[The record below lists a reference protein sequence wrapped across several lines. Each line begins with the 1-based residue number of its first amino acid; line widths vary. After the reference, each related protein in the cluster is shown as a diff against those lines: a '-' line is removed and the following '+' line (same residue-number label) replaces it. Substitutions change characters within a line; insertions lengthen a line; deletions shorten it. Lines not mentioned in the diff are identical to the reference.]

1 MEIDKKIAHKN
12 AIIDSYFNTAFKAD
26 VIIGN
31 PPYVSFKDIQNKPQS
46 NLLFHK
52 PNLYMFFFEKGIH
65 DLNENGELI
74 FIVPNSI
81 LTNTSNK
88 KINEEIYNNFS
99 ITYWE
104 LITENIW
111 ENASVPTA
119 IIKIIKTK
127 NHKDKLNYFFN
138 NGKIIFGEKINW
150 NGKTEVKVGGA
161 SGFNSLLENGDVE
174 FVFSETERTNKTKFI
189 KYEPLK
195 WNRSVPKYPLN
206 FSFQIFVNAKTR
218 NNKPFYILKKLQ
230 KNEFINYDASVICI
244 YTFGSKEET
253 LELVNK
259 LNNYDWTNAGIKND
273 GRFHFSQ
280 SIIEC
285 ILN

>member
-1 MEIDKKIAHKN
+1 
-12 AIIDSYFNTAFKAD
+12 
-26 VIIGN
+26 
-31 PPYVSFKDIQNKPQS
+31 
-46 NLLFHK
+46 
-52 PNLYMFFFEKGIH
+52 MFFFEKAIH

-195 WNRSVPKYPLN
+195 
-206 FSFQIFVNAKTR
+206 
-218 NNKPFYILKKLQ
+218 
-230 KNEFINYDASVICI
+230 
-244 YTFGSKEET
+244 
-253 LELVNK
+253 
-259 LNNYDWTNAGIKND
+259 
-273 GRFHFSQ
+273 
-280 SIIEC
+280 
-285 ILN
+285 

>member
-1 MEIDKKIAHKN
+1 M
-12 AIIDSYFNTAFKAD
+12 
-26 VIIGN
+26 IGN

-52 PNLYMFFFEKGIH
+52 PNLYMFFFEKAIH

-81 LTNTSNK
+81 LTNTSNR

-195 WNRSVPKYPLN
+195 WNRPVPKYPLN